1 MIRTSLLT
9 GLTVALV
16 AASSTFAMA
25 ETGTVSVDMAKISA
39 IQMNGSPA
47 PEKDAAC
54 QEKYKGM
61 IGQTISTAYDINPK
75 TLMMTATSTI
85 DKTPVPMFTLGLSN
99 SYSFMATDIP
109 AALQPLGI
117 TRVLFSLDLKFT
129 NPQSTLMTSLDAD
142 YNCVVGNK

>member
-25 ETGTVSVDMAKISA
+25 ETGTANVALAKISA
-39 IQMNGSPA
+39 VQMNGSPA
-47 PEKDAAC
+47 PEKDAVC

-61 IGQTISTAYDINPK
+61 IGQTISTAYNINTE
-75 TLMMTATSTI
+75 TLMMSATSTI

-109 AALQPLGI
+109 TALQPQGI
-117 TRVLFSLDLKFT
+117 TRVLFSLDLKFA
-129 NPQSTLMTSLDAD
+129 NPQSTLMTSLDAA
-142 YNCVVGNK
+142 YNCVVSSK